1 MKLNIK
7 GQALI
12 EFVLLIPVLIMIIF
26 AMIDFGNI
34 FYTKNE
40 LENKTTDIIEIHN
53 KNNFSYQKIIN
64 SINNEKNNY
73 RLELKDG
80 NDTFYKI
87 VLKKDIKIINPV
99 LKLILS
105 NPYEIK
111 VERIMTYE

>member
-1 MKLNIK
+1 MKLNRK

-40 LENKTTDIIEIHN
+40 LENKTTDIIKLHN
-53 KNNFSYQKIIN
+53 NSKYTYQKILDT
-64 SINNEKNNY
+64 INNSKSSIK
-73 RLELKDG
+73 LELKDG
-80 NDTFYKI
+80 NDIYYKMI
-87 VLKKDIKIINPV
+87 LKKEVKIINPV

-105 NPYEIK
+105 NKYEVK
-111 VERIMTYE
+111 VERVIAYE